1 MGRIPL
7 CLSSHSFPVKQWGFP
22 FPYSSLSY
30 RYIHWNMDFFSL
42 FILLILHLLALL
54 VIKDKKTAA
63 DDIFIFVKRL
73 NEHSQYMFT
82 KDSFILS
89 NSIAFCAV
97 VLHILSQFSIKWHQ
111 SLQTAPNS
119 ERESICCI
127 SGLVFTGTLTEWKNR
142 HAPHRVQCNEM
153 QNPASRMR

>member
-1 MGRIPL
+1 
-7 CLSSHSFPVKQWGFP
+7 
-22 FPYSSLSY
+22 
-30 RYIHWNMDFFSL
+30 MDFFSL

-54 VIKDKKTAA
+54 VIKDRKTAA

-119 ERESICCI
+119 ERVHMLYLRA
-127 SGLVFTGTLTEWKNR
+127 GF
-142 HAPHRVQCNEM
+142 HRNFDRVEK
-153 QNPASRMR
+153 